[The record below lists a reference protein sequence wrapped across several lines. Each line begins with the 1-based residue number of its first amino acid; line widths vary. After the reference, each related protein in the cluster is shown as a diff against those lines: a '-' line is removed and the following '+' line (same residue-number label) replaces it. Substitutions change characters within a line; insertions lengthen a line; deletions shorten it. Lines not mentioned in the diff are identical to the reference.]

1 MSKER
6 NGTFKKVI
14 SYIGNYKYFLCLSVL
29 ISAVSTALVL
39 YIPILVGNAIDFIV
53 SKGNVDFESIKSI
66 IFKIVII
73 AITTAL
79 LQWLMN
85 VINNKISFNVV
96 RDIRNKAFEKIQKLP
111 LSYIDSHSNGDIV
124 SRVIT
129 DADQLSDGLIL
140 GFTQLFKGIV
150 TIIGTLCFML
160 YVDVGITLVV
170 VILTPLSFLIAKFV
184 AKKTFN
190 MFKVQSE
197 IRAEQTSFID
207 EMISNQKVVE
217 AYGHT
222 NENIDKFDDINERLS
237 KASLTAIFYSSITNP
252 ATRFVNSVVYSA
264 VALFGAVMALKDN
277 ITVGILSS
285 FLAYATQYTKP
296 FNEISGVIT
305 ELQNALACAN
315 RLIELIELKEVDN
328 NEENGVILKDING
341 DFSLRNISFSYDDSE
356 FIKDISLDVKSGMK
370 IAIVGHTGC
379 GKTTLINLLMKFYNV
394 NNGKIL
400 LDNIDYNDLNV
411 KSLRNNIGMVLQDT
425 WLKNGTIYE
434 NISLGKP
441 NATKNEIIDAAKR
454 SYAHTFIKRLPNG
467 YDTYISSDSTS
478 LSGGQRQ
485 LLCIARLILASPNIL
500 ILDEATSN
508 IDTRTEIKIQKAF
521 SNLME
526 GKTTFIVA
534 HRLSTIKN
542 ADLIVVMDKGQ
553 IVEQGTHDEL
563 LDEKGFYYKL
573 YNSQFKNVN
582 Q

>member
-1 MSKER
+1 MSKNR
-6 NGTFKKVI
+6 KSTFKNVI
-14 SYIGNYKYFLCLSVL
+14 LYIGNYKYFLLLSVL
-29 ISAVSTALVL
+29 ISAISTAFVL

-53 SKGNVDFESIKSI
+53 DKGAVDFDSLKSI
-66 IFKIVII
+66 IFKIIMI
-73 AITTAL
+73 AVVTAL

-85 VINNKISFNVV
+85 IINNKISFNVV

-111 LSYIDSHSNGDIV
+111 FSYIDSHSNGDIV

-160 YVDVGITLVV
+160 YVNVGITLVV

-184 AKKTFN
+184 AKKTFKL
-190 MFKVQSE
+190 FKVQSE

-217 AYGHT
+217 AYGHS
-222 NENIDKFDDINERLS
+222 NENLEKFDDINERLS
-237 KASLTAIFYSSITNP
+237 KASLMAIFYSSITNP
-252 ATRFVNSVVYSA
+252 STRFVNSIVYSA
-264 VALFGAVMALKDN
+264 VALFGAMMALKGN

-305 ELQNALACAN
+305 ELQNALACAD
-315 RLIELIELKEVDN
+315 RLIEFIELDDVDN
-328 NEENGVILKDING
+328 NEDQGASIKDLGGN
-341 DFSLRNISFSYDDSE
+341 FSLQNISFSYDDSD
-356 FIKDISLDVKSGMK
+356 FIKNLSLNVKSGMK
-370 IAIVGHTGC
+370 VAIVGHTGC
-379 GKTTLINLLMKFYNV
+379 GKTTLINLLMKFYDV
-394 NNGKIL
+394 DCGEIL
-400 LDNIDYNDLNV
+400 LDNKNYDELNV

-425 WLKNGTIYE
+425 WLKSGTIYE

-441 NATKNEIIDAAKR
+441 NATKSEIVDAAKK
-454 SYAHTFIKRLPNG
+454 SHAHSFIKRLPNG
-467 YDTYISSDSTS
+467 YDTYISSDGEN
-478 LSGGQRQ
+478 LSGGQKQ
-485 LLCIARLILASPNIL
+485 LLCIARLMLASPNIL

-521 SNLME
+521 STLME

-542 ADLIVVMDKGQ
+542 ADLIVVMDKGR
-553 IVEQGTHDEL
+553 IVEEGTHKEL
-563 LDEKGFYYKL
+563 LKKKDYYYKL
-573 YNSQFKNVN
+573 YSSQFRDIGK
-582 Q
+582 